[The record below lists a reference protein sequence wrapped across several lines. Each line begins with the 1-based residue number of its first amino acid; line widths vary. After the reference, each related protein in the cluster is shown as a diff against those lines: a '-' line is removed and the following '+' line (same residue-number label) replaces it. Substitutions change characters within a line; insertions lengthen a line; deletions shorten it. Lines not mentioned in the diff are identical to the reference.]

1 MENASPFLPDW
12 TWPLYS
18 RRAQPCPQ
26 VPPWWAMTA
35 YKKTTSLHCQQDNN
49 NNNNNPAPRSLPAH
63 PLEEWWYWH
72 KGMEEQYWFSFFF
85 NLETPFIDTLLKS
98 KLYLGKRFLKNT
110 TMTISWKPECNGQS
124 PLFLHASP
132 PQFECQLRY
141 LNLKEFG
148 KRTNPYC
155 LKPRLRV
162 RLLSELRHPILRSN
176 EEYRSTG
183 NIWNKDDNL

>member
-72 KGMEEQYWFSFFF
+72 KGMEEQYWFSFFLKLGNSF
-85 NLETPFIDTLLKS
+85 YWHFAKVKTL
-98 KLYLGKRFLKNT
+98 
-110 TMTISWKPECNGQS
+110 SWKTFPEKHYNDHILKTWMQWTVPTFPSCFPSSVRMSTQVSESEGISNNNKSILPPTSTTGSTIIGTKASDS
-124 PLFLHASP
+124 PVQWGVPVHWKHM
-132 PQFECQLRY
+132 E
-141 LNLKEFG
+141 
-148 KRTNPYC
+148 
-155 LKPRLRV
+155 
-162 RLLSELRHPILRSN
+162 
-176 EEYRSTG
+176 
-183 NIWNKDDNL
+183 